1 MENYNNFMNEE
12 TWGTM
17 EDNWN
22 AEEEEMNE
30 RQWEGHEPEDLDE
43 YGY

>member
-30 RQWEGHEPEDLDE
+30 RQLEGHEPEALDE